1 MYSVFILCSYNVLSF
16 VVSPGVQNNLE
27 KNISHSPP
35 PEASFFAEGLRGLLG
50 LTEDDE
56 ARVSRCFT
64 PGADSGNMFIDVAC
78 PKSSFSANIH

>member
-1 MYSVFILCSYNVLSF
+1 MYSVFILCSYNVLSL

-27 KNISHSPP
+27 KNSPP

-64 PGADSGNMFIDVAC
+64 PGAGRSWAELI
-78 PKSSFSANIH
+78 ST

>member
-64 PGADSGNMFIDVAC
+64 PGAGRSWAELI
-78 PKSSFSANIH
+78 ST